1 MKTIDFVVRES
12 AGGMQRGAI
21 SADAQNQV
29 IVAGAGQEI
38 SINARQSDF
47 ASQVRSGD
55 QLVITLAD
63 GRSITIDNFFNDSGA
78 ANRLFVSA
86 DGYLNEVSF
95 VDSGQGN
102 LYAQYGPT
110 SEWGKWSP
118 SDDLI
123 FLGNSEVAGVPLA
136 EGADGEEVS
145 MLGAALLGG
154 SGLLG
159 TGGLIAAGVGG
170 AAIIGGVAGG
180 GGGDDDD
187 GPATPYVDNSEANVT
202 IGGDGEE
209 EMLSITGGGE
219 SGDAVTVVVGDKT
232 VETVVDEDGKFE
244 AVFEGENFPEDG
256 VYDSEV
262 VFTDTDGGTTDLDGP
277 SFEIDTIAP
286 EITFTD
292 GTESTGDF
300 FNEASFADGVSLSG
314 TGEAGAT
321 LDVTIA
327 GITQSTV
334 VSDAGTWTVSWDAGT
349 LDAGEYTTGIT
360 AVTTDSFGN
369 TRSYSETL
377 VIDTVTSVTVDT
389 TTVGGDGTINGV
401 EHADGVSFTGTA
413 QADSSV
419 EVTVGGVTQTVT
431 ATSAGTWSTTF
442 SSTDLADGEYTGT
455 VSVVAT
461 DTYGNTAST
470 SGTFDVDTLVRD
482 FAITSSTGGADGVI
496 NAEEAGEALTVSG
509 MTEPGS
515 SVVVELGGESATA
528 VVSAD
533 GSWTATFAAGTLA
546 SGTYTSTMT
555 ATATDA
561 AGNVDTA
568 TTSVQV
574 DTDAGILTIDSTLV
588 EGDDVVNEAEA
599 SDGVVLTG
607 TADAGAMVT
616 VTMEGVSKTVVADS
630 AGQWEASYSAAD
642 VAAGVYT
649 AEITATTTDA
659 YGNSRSASDS
669 VEVDTRVDNLSVS
682 VGDVA
687 DDNIISASEYNGNV
701 TVSGTTEVGSTSV
714 MVTMGGVTLP
724 ATVDAA
730 GNWSAEFSANVL
742 DEGTYTADIDVVATD
757 AAGNTAST
765 SGTVDVDTEVAP
777 LVSTSNSAG
786 SDEVVNAA
794 EAAAGI
800 DLGGSVEAGSTVKV
814 TFDGTVYDADVDA
827 AGNWSLTIPASDIRS
842 GDYSADIS
850 VEATDHVGNTA
861 TIDDTLAIDTA
872 APDGPII
879 KSHTEGS
886 DGFRGVSFETVM
898 EDGVATSDVQSVV
911 QVEADGT
918 ISTVAGV
925 QGTNS
930 RGETT
935 FDFDADVP
943 NGSQLIVN
951 ATDDAG
957 NTSGTYLVLDDEAAT
972 NSVDLT
978 NMNLGDYQIENLDLD
993 FAEAAS
999 VTIDEASLLA
1009 LSTESNT
1016 LTIHGSSEDQVT
1028 IQDGIAQGTQ
1038 DVDGQTFNVYS
1049 VGSEGTLLVDQE
1061 IPVTI

>member
-1 MKTIDFVVRES
+1 MKTIDFVVRGS
-12 AGGMQRGAI
+12 AGGMQRGAV

-29 IVAGAGQEI
+29 IVAGSGQEI

-47 ASQVRSGD
+47 ASQVRAGD

-63 GRSITIDNFFNDSGA
+63 GRSIAIDNFFNDSGA

-110 SEWGKWSP
+110 AEWGKWSP
-118 SDDLI
+118 SDELI

-136 EGADGEEVS
+136 EGAGEEVS

-154 SGLLG
+154 GGLLG
-159 TGGLIAAGVGG
+159 TGGIIAAGVGG
-170 AAIIGGVAGG
+170 AAIIGGLAGG
-180 GGGDDDD
+180 GSDDGEEA
-187 GPATPYVDNSEANVT
+187 GPATPYVNDSDANVT
-202 IGGDGEE
+202 IGGDGDEE
-209 EMLSITGGGE
+209 TLTITGGGE
-219 SGDAVTVVVGDKT
+219 PGDTVTVTVGDKV
-232 VETVVDEDGKFE
+232 VETVVDEGGNFE
-244 AVFEGENFPEDG
+244 AVFEGENFPDDG

-262 VFTDTDGGTTDLDGP
+262 VFTDADGGTTDLDGP

-300 FNEASFADGVSLSG
+300 FNEVSFADGVSLSG

-327 GITQSTV
+327 GITQTTV
-334 VSDAGTWTVSWDAGT
+334 VSDTGTWTVSWEAGA
-349 LDAGEYTTGIT
+349 LEAGEYTTGIT

-377 VIDTVTSVTVDT
+377 VIDTVTTVTVDT
-389 TTVGGDGTINGV
+389 ATVGGDGTINGV

-413 QADSSV
+413 QAGSSV

-442 SSTDLADGEYTGT
+442 SSSDLADGEYTGT

-470 SGTFDVDTLVRD
+470 SGTFEVDTLVRD

-496 NAEEAGEALTVSG
+496 NAEEAGESLTVSG

-533 GSWTATFAAGTLA
+533 GSWTATFAAGTIA
-546 SGTYTSTMT
+546 AGTYTSTMT

-574 DTDAGILTIDSTLV
+574 DTDAGILTIDSTPV
-588 EGDDVVNEAEA
+588 EGDDVVNEVEA

-607 TADAGAMVT
+607 TADAGAVVT
-616 VTMEGVSKTVVADS
+616 VTMEGVSKNVVADS
-630 AGQWEASYSAAD
+630 AGQWEASYSASD

-682 VGDVA
+682 VGDIA
-687 DDNIISASEYNGNV
+687 GDNIISASEYNGNV

-730 GNWSAEFSANVL
+730 GNWTAEFSANVL
-742 DEGTYTADIDVVATD
+742 DEGTYTADVDVVATD
-757 AAGNTAST
+757 AAGNVAST
-765 SGTVDVDTEVAP
+765 SGTVDVDTEVVP
-777 LVSTSNSAG
+777 LTSTSNSAG
-786 SDEVVNAA
+786 SDQVVNAA

-800 DLGGSVEAGSTVKV
+800 DLGGSVEAGSTVEV
-814 TFDGTVYDADVDA
+814 TFDGTAYTADVDA

-842 GDYSADIS
+842 GDYTAEIS

-861 TIDDTLAIDTA
+861 TIEDTLVIDTA

-879 KSHTEGS
+879 KSFTEGS
-886 DGFRGVSFETVM
+886 DGFRGISIEADM
-898 EDGVATSDVQSVV
+898 DAGVTTSVV
-911 QVEADGT
+911 QVEADGS
-918 ISTVAGV
+918 ISDVSSDF
-925 QGTNS
+925 GTNNRS
-930 RGETT
+930 ETT
-935 FDFDADVP
+935 IDFDADVP

-999 VTIDEASLLA
+999 VVIDEASLLA

-1016 LTIHGSSEDQVT
+1016 LTIHGSAEDQVT
-1028 IQDGIAQGTQ
+1028 IQGGISQGTQ

-1049 VGSEGTLLVDQE
+1049 VGAEGTLLVDQE

>member
-1 MKTIDFVVRES
+1 MKAIDFVVRGS
-12 AGGMQRGAI
+12 AGGMQRGTV
-21 SADAQNQV
+21 STDVQNQV
-29 IVAGAGQEI
+29 IVAEAGQEI

-55 QLVITLAD
+55 ELVITLAD
-63 GRSITIDNFFNDSGA
+63 GRTITIDNFFNDSGA

-95 VDSGQGN
+95 VDAGQGN

-123 FLGNSEVAGVPLA
+123 FLGNSEVAGVPLSETA
-136 EGADGEEVS
+136 GEEVS

-159 TGGLIAAGVGG
+159 TGGIIAAGVGG
-170 AAIIGGVAGG
+170 AAVIGGLAGG
-180 GGGDDDD
+180 SGGDSDVDA
-187 GPATPYVDNSEANVT
+187 GPAVPFVNDSDANVT
-202 IGGDGEE
+202 IGGDGDEE
-209 EMLSITGGGE
+209 TLSITGGGE
-219 SGDAVTVVVGDKT
+219 PGDAVTVVVGDKT
-232 VETVVDEDGKFE
+232 IETVVDENGEFE

-262 VFTDTDGGTTDLDGP
+262 VFTSTDGGATNLDGP
-277 SFEIDTIAP
+277 SFEIDTTAP
-286 EITFTD
+286 EITFTE

-300 FNEASFADGVSLSG
+300 FNEASFAEGVSLSG

-327 GITQSTV
+327 GITQTTV
-334 VSDAGTWTVSWDAGT
+334 ISDLGTWTVSWDAGT
-349 LDAGEYTTGIT
+349 LDAGEYTTGVT

-389 TTVGGDGTINGV
+389 ATVGGDGTINGA

-413 QADSSV
+413 QAGSSV

-431 ATSAGTWSTTF
+431 ATSAGTWSATF
-442 SSTDLADGEYTGT
+442 SSADLADGEYTGT
-455 VSVVAT
+455 VSAVAT
-461 DTYGNTAST
+461 DTSGNTAST
-470 SGTFDVDTLVRD
+470 SGTFEVDTLVRD
-482 FAITSSTGGADGVI
+482 FSITSSTGGADGVI
-496 NAEEAGEALTVSG
+496 NAEEASQSLTVSG

-515 SVVVELGGESATA
+515 SVVVELDGSSATA
-528 VVSAD
+528 VVAAD
-533 GSWTATFAAGTLA
+533 GSWTATFAAGTIA
-546 SGTYTSTMT
+546 SGTYTSTIT
-555 ATATDA
+555 ATATDV

-574 DTDAGILTIDSTLV
+574 DTDAGVLTIDSTPV

-607 TADAGAMVT
+607 TADAGAVVT
-616 VTMEGVSKTVVADS
+616 VTMEGVSKNVVANS

-687 DDNIISASEYNGNV
+687 VDNIISASEYNGNV
-701 TVSGTTEVGSTSV
+701 TVTGTTEVGSTSV

-765 SGTVDVDTEVAP
+765 SGTVDVDTEVVP
-777 LVSTSNSAG
+777 LTSTSNSAG
-786 SDEVVNAA
+786 TDQVVNAA

-814 TFDGTVYDADVDA
+814 TFDGTAYDATVDA
-827 AGNWSLTIPASDIRS
+827 AGNWSLTIPAGDIRS
-842 GDYSADIS
+842 GDYTAEIS

-879 KSHTEGS
+879 KSFTEGS
-886 DGFRGVSFETVM
+886 DGFRGISIETDM
-898 EDGVATSDVQSVV
+898 EAGATTSVV
-911 QVEADGT
+911 QVEADGS
-918 ISTVAGV
+918 ISDVSSDF
-925 QGTNS
+925 GTNN

-935 FDFDADVP
+935 IDFDADVP

-951 ATDDAG
+951 STDDAG

-999 VTIDEASLLA
+999 VVIDEASLLA

-1016 LTIHGSSEDQVT
+1016 LTIHGSAEDQVT
-1028 IQDGIAQGTQ
+1028 IQGGISQGTQ

-1049 VGSEGTLLVDQE
+1049 VGAEGTLLVDQE